1 MPVDLTQEPKDFGKI
16 LSEWS
21 FPEFVKHKRSRRWYI
36 IAAVLTVIILIYA
49 LVTANILF
57 AAIIIIASV
66 IFVLN
71 EKRNPKD
78 IHFQISEGGIIVDN
92 VLYEWPEIKNFWIIY
107 EPGKVKN
114 IYFEFK
120 SLLLP
125 RLPIPLQ
132 DKNPVTIREILLNY
146 IDEDIDREG
155 EPISD
160 GLGRILKL

>member
-1 MPVDLTQEPKDFGKI
+1 MPVDLNQEQRDLGKI
-16 LSEWS
+16 LSQWS
-21 FPEFVKHKRSRRWYI
+21 FPEFVKYKRSRRWYVVAI
-36 IAAVLTVIILIYA
+36 LIMAVLLIYA
-49 LVTANILF
+49 LVTSNILF
-57 AAIIIIASV
+57 ATIIIIAGI

-71 EKRNPKD
+71 EKREAKT
-78 IHFQISEGGIIVDN
+78 IHFKISEEGIVVDN

-107 EPGKVKN
+107 EPDKVKN

-132 DKNPVTIREILLNY
+132 DQDPVAIREILLDY

-160 GLGRILKL
+160 GLGRMLKL

>member
-1 MPVDLTQEPKDFGKI
+1 MPVDLNQEQRDLGKI
-16 LSEWS
+16 LSQWS
-21 FPEFVKHKRSRRWYI
+21 FPEFVKYKRSRRWYAVAI
-36 IAAVLTVIILIYA
+36 LITAVLLIYA
-49 LVTANILF
+49 LVTSNILF
-57 AAIIIIASV
+57 ATIIIIASI

-71 EKRNPKD
+71 EKRESKT
-78 IHFQISEGGIIVDN
+78 IHFKISEEGIVVDN

-107 EPGKVKN
+107 EPDKVKN

-132 DKNPVTIREILLNY
+132 DQDPVAIREILLDY

-160 GLGRILKL
+160 GLGRMLKL